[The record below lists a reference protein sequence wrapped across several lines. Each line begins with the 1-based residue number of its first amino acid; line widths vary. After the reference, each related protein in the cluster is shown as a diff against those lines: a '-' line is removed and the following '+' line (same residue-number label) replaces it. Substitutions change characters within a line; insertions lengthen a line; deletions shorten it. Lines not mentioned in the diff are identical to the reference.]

1 MSVATEHG
9 TTLRPARA
17 RPTQGSGWPGPC
29 RSPFKGLAVPGPVHA
44 AQHVIQRPVLE
55 YHHDHMIKRVLPA
68 PIRRSRPP
76 IFLARAPGDLRTESG
91 KPPSRRL
98 SLISFRFRVTI
109 ATLIGLAGS
118 AAEISA
124 LLILYLGH

>member
-1 MSVATEHG
+1 
-9 TTLRPARA
+9 
-17 RPTQGSGWPGPC
+17 
-29 RSPFKGLAVPGPVHA
+29 
-44 AQHVIQRPVLE
+44 
-55 YHHDHMIKRVLPA
+55 MIKRVLPA
-68 PIRRSRPP
+68 PIRHSRPP

-124 LLILYLGH
+124 LLVLYLGHQVAGSVYVLAATILLVVAAAAGPAYKFLDTASDVYYEIKGDHLM